1 MGISVFQIIAIVFF
15 VLAFVFLVLTIV
27 TFFNQDIASVIGY
40 FTGKTQRKQ
49 VEQIRLQTM
58 NINYGAKSTDNS
70 VKSAAPVNIPVN
82 SDSSAHPSKKLARK
96 SKTAVEAP
104 KISSFVPA
112 ADGGTVSL
120 ESINADTSA
129 NTSTDVLAR
138 KKQQDSKDDI
148 PTDVLSDDVPTD
160 VLSDDV
166 PTDVLSDDVPTDVL
180 SDDVPTDVLS
190 DDVPTDVL
198 SDDVPTDVLSDD
210 VPTDVLS
217 DDVPTD
223 VLTDDIQTTVL
234 SNDDVETTVLSQS
247 AVEVDIPEGF
257 EFIES
262 SSFKDTDEVIE

>member
-40 FTGKTQRKQ
+40 FTGKTQKRQ
-49 VEQIRLQTM
+49 IEQIKNQTM
-58 NINYGAKSTDNS
+58 NINYGAKAKSANNS
-70 VKSAAPVNIPVN
+70 VKPVAAAANMQVNADAN
-82 SDSSAHPSKKLARK
+82 AHPSKSLARK
-96 SKTAVEAP
+96 PKAAVEAP
-104 KISSFVPA
+104 KISSFIPA

-120 ESINADTSA
+120 DSINADTSA
-129 NTSTDVLAR
+129 NSSTDVLAG
-138 KKQQDSKDDI
+138 KTSQDFA
-148 PTDVLSDDVPTD
+148 DDVPTD

-180 SDDVPTDVLS
+180 T

-223 VLTDDIQTTVL
+223 VLTDDVPTDVLSNDIETTVL
-234 SNDDVETTVLSQS
+234 SNDDIGTTVLSQDIN
-247 AVEVDIPEGF
+247 EVSPVPEGF

-262 SSFKDTDEVIE
+262 TSFKDTDEVIE